1 MQSITGQKK
10 EIRARCRAIRCEM
23 STAQKSFADTAIA
36 EKVLQLIEEK
46 RPGRLLCYVSAYP
59 TEVSTTAII
68 KRALE
73 MQLAVAVPRC
83 IPECSGMDFYLIESA
98 SQLIS
103 GYCNIPEPDPLV
115 CIKTVPSDGDMCIV
129 PGLSFDSS
137 GFRVGFGGGY
147 YDRMISSCRQR
158 GADVLFVGLCYSSC
172 ISGSVPRDEYDQ
184 NVSYVITESS
194 VIPISDC
201 KEQS

>member
-10 EIRARCRAIRCEM
+10 EIRARCRAIRREM

-83 IPECSGMDFYLIESA
+83 IPECSGMDFYLENFTDFGSR
-98 SQLIS
+98 QRELQ
-103 GYCNIPEPDPLV
+103 D
-115 CIKTVPSDGDMCIV
+115 T
-129 PGLSFDSS
+129 FD
-137 GFRVGFGGGY
+137 GFR
-147 YDRMISSCRQR
+147 RM
-158 GADVLFVGLCYSSC
+158 F
-172 ISGSVPRDEYDQ
+172 E
-184 NVSYVITESS
+184 
-194 VIPISDC
+194 
-201 KEQS
+201 